1 MAPLRTI
8 QQPLRLAAA
17 GAFLYLSLFSL
28 SGCTVVAVGAAAVSV
43 TATAVGVAADV
54 AVGTAKLAGKG
65 VGAAYGAIA
74 DDKPDNSGLSIKYRE
89 SDPKHPWQPGPGMS
103 NAREPEL
110 PEPARPARPAPQPAP
125 TARPLPAPPVQA
137 PIASP

>member
-1 MAPLRTI
+1 MVTLMPL
-8 QQPLRLAAA
+8 LRLLAT
-17 GAFLYLSLFSL
+17 GAFLCVAL
-28 SGCTVVAVGAAAVSV
+28 SGCTVITVGAAAMSV
-43 TATAVGVAADV
+43 TAAAVGVAADV

-89 SDPKHPWQPGPGMS
+89 SDPKHPWQPEPGMS

-110 PEPARPARPAPQPAP
+110 PEATAPAAAAPAPVQTPAP
-125 TARPLPAPPVQA
+125 APEPRVEA
-137 PIASP
+137 PRFSP